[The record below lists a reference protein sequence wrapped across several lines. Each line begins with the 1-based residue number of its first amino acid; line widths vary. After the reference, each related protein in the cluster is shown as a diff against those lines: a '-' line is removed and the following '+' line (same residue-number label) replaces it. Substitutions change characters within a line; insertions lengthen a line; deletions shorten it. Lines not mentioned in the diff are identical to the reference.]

1 MDDLILNLGEGAAV
15 EKAFVQK
22 AADPVLSP
30 AYSLPT
36 DFAAQYPTPLDPTEI
51 IAMCEEVTMWQYLP
65 ELRTGLKQDMW
76 RELNELAFTSGSTYI
91 AFGDGLCPEEYYHDG
106 DNTTITL
113 KNIGAKKTLGVSDIM
128 HSAAVA
134 MGYGDAINRL
144 VGPMASGEGLPGG
157 SDTGTF
163 TTERVADLKA
173 KEIRLGETLVLN
185 GWDRLLILGDTNTNA
200 LEFDGIEEWQTNNSV
215 TFHTNSTSVTGT
227 FSATSFDRFLSE
239 SCAKPTTLMGHP
251 QVMQEVLSS
260 YFQLGY
266 QGSQIVNFSD
276 GNRIVPGFNFA
287 GYVNTG
293 VGRLQVVADNNFTRT
308 TVGSTIQADVWAMR
322 MTHNGEP
329 LVYKRTQIPFGL
341 RDLVPGC
348 TAIAFEI
355 WAKTALIIKHACAH
369 GQYTSWFTGRVASTC
384 SVIG

>member
-157 SDTGTF
+157 SDMGTF

-185 GWDRLLILGDTNTNA
+185 GWDRLLILGDTKTNGVN
-200 LEFDGIEEWQTNNSV
+200 D
-215 TFHTNSTSVTGT
+215 
-227 FSATSFDRFLSE
+227 
-239 SCAKPTTLMGHP
+239 
-251 QVMQEVLSS
+251 
-260 YFQLGY
+260 LG
-266 QGSQIVNFSD
+266 
-276 GNRIVPGFNFA
+276 R
-287 GYVNTG
+287 
-293 VGRLQVVADNNFTRT
+293 
-308 TVGSTIQADVWAMR
+308 
-322 MTHNGEP
+322 
-329 LVYKRTQIPFGL
+329 
-341 RDLVPGC
+341 
-348 TAIAFEI
+348 
-355 WAKTALIIKHACAH
+355 
-369 GQYTSWFTGRVASTC
+369 
-384 SVIG
+384 